1 MNKKI
6 SIINYGMG
14 NTGSIR
20 NMISYL
26 GCECEVTD
34 DKEIID
40 NSDFIILPGVGKFD
54 AAVKNLKERNLFDV
68 LIKKAQSINSRILG
82 ICLGMQIMCLKSEEG
97 NMEGLGI
104 FNAEVKSFSKNISEF
119 LKVPHMGWNF
129 LERNKKSKYLNN
141 LKNPR
146 FYFVHSFYAQSYD
159 ESEVIFKTE
168 YGLQFVSALE
178 NRNNIGVQFHPEKS
192 HKYGKEFFRNFLD
205 L

>member
-54 AAVKNLKERNLFDV
+54 AAVKNLKERT
-68 LIKKAQSINSRILG
+68 
-82 ICLGMQIMCLKSEEG
+82 
-97 NMEGLGI
+97 
-104 FNAEVKSFSKNISEF
+104 
-119 LKVPHMGWNF
+119 
-129 LERNKKSKYLNN
+129 YLTY
-141 LKNPR
+141 L
-146 FYFVHSFYAQSYD
+146 
-159 ESEVIFKTE
+159 
-168 YGLQFVSALE
+168 
-178 NRNNIGVQFHPEKS
+178 
-192 HKYGKEFFRNFLD
+192 
-205 L
+205 

>member
-54 AAVKNLKERNLFDV
+54 AAVKNLKDRLP
-68 LIKKAQSINSRILG
+68 Q
-82 ICLGMQIMCLKSEEG
+82 
-97 NMEGLGI
+97 
-104 FNAEVKSFSKNISEF
+104 
-119 LKVPHMGWNF
+119 
-129 LERNKKSKYLNN
+129 
-141 LKNPR
+141 
-146 FYFVHSFYAQSYD
+146 
-159 ESEVIFKTE
+159 
-168 YGLQFVSALE
+168 
-178 NRNNIGVQFHPEKS
+178 
-192 HKYGKEFFRNFLD
+192 
-205 L
+205 

>member
-54 AAVKNLKERNLFDV
+54 AAVKNLKDRNLFDI
-68 LIKKAQSINSRILG
+68 LIKRHRALI
-82 ICLGMQIMCLKSEEG
+82 
-97 NMEGLGI
+97 
-104 FNAEVKSFSKNISEF
+104 AV
-119 LKVPHMGWNF
+119 F
-129 LERNKKSKYLNN
+129 LE
-141 LKNPR
+141 
-146 FYFVHSFYAQSYD
+146 FV
-159 ESEVIFKTE
+159 
-168 YGLQFVSALE
+168 
-178 NRNNIGVQFHPEKS
+178 
-192 HKYGKEFFRNFLD
+192 
-205 L
+205 